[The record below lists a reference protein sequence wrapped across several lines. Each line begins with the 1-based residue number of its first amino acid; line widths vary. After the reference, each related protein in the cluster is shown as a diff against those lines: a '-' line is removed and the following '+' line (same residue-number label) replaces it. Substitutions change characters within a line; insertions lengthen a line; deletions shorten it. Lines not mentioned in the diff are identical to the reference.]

1 MTDEEIVELYFD
13 RSENAV
19 KETDNKYGASAKR
32 RRAGYLMITET
43 VKSVPTIHI

>member
-19 KETDNKYGASAKR
+19 KETDNKYDAKCR
-32 RRAGYLMITET
+32 TAYPAYLREICCL
-43 VKSVPTIHI
+43 ILNH